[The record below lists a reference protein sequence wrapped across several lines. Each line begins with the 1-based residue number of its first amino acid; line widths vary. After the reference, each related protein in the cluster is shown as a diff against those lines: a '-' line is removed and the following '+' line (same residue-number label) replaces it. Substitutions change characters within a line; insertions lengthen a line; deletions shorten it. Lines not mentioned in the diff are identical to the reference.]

1 MDQNPAYIS
10 PYQVALG
17 AVVIIVNA
25 SISLSMKLGIEW
37 QLAVGA
43 LRQVSVDEIPIWS
56 SRLFSSNL
64 LSLEE
69 TLTNECQIEERQTA
83 HAIVS

>member
-37 QLAVGA
+37 HLAVGA
-43 LRQVSVDEIPIWS
+43 LRQVSIDKIPLWS
-56 SRLFSSNL
+56 SIQFSSNL
-64 LSLEE
+64 LSSEE
-69 TLTNECQIEERQTA
+69 SLTNE
-83 HAIVS
+83 